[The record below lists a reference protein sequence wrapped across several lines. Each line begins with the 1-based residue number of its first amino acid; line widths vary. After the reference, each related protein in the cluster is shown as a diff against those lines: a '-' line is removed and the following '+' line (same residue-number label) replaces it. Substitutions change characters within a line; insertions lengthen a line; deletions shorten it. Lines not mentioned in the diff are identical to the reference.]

1 MLKLCRVTN
10 FDLFLSFLE
19 IMLWLH
25 IDLGV
30 TMSRDPLL
38 QKSYYRGENNAA

>member
-1 MLKLCRVTN
+1 MLKLCRLTN
-10 FDLFLSFLE
+10 FDLFLLSGL
-19 IMLWLH
+19 MLWLH

-38 QKSYYRGENNAA
+38 QKAYYEGENNAA